1 MQEEHTGQA
10 GQSRRDFLKKAGAAA
25 WVVPTIQ
32 VVNMASAAAGTT
44 GGSIVTTTPPPS
56 TSTTTTT
63 TTTEPPDCQELVF
76 YRFKADWNGQSYVW
90 DGGVGA
96 NDCIKDGLARLGS
109 DFGAGISLSGN
120 AREATVTHSLPDC
133 SIVMAQHKAGQAC
146 VGGSIAVDGSGATF
160 SAGDGQDISHIEFK
174 VKCCVEE

>member
-1 MQEEHTGQA
+1 MHEENVVRD
-10 GQSRRDFLKKAGAAA
+10 GQSRRDFLKKAGAVA

-32 VVNMASAAAGTT
+32 VLNMASAAAGATS
-44 GGSIVTTTPPPS
+44 GSVVTTTAPPS
-56 TSTTTTT
+56 TTI
-63 TTTEPPDCQELVF
+63 EPPDCQELVY
-76 YRFKADWNGQSYVW
+76 YRFKANWNDQAYVW

-109 DFGAGISLSGN
+109 DFGAGITLSGT
-120 AREATVTHSLPDC
+120 ARQATVSHSLPDC

-146 VGGSIAVDGSGATF
+146 VGGSIAVDGSAATF